1 MTEVKTFQ
9 ELEILVS
16 QSRGFFRKNLGEAQP
31 EIEQIIELCFKILRS
46 ISKFYSSEKWENSQ
60 QEYALSVLIQSL
72 ETTLSMYYLSESGY
86 WDLSLT
92 FKRNIAEL
100 FSVAIAIGYDTQC
113 YIDWKNERDNIND
126 FGKIIKRID
135 QSREIPDIDKGFIP
149 MLKKYWNESSQI
161 YSHNVGKKSIRTL
174 VKSGQIK
181 FEPKIAPADFQQERL
196 RTIRNILL
204 NILSLISGI
213 FNYGEVTKNR
223 KQEFP
228 EALGL
233 IAEANSYFTNA
244 NWKLQKTS

>member
-1 MTEVKTFQ
+1 MPEIKTFQ
-9 ELEILVS
+9 EIDSLVS
-16 QSRGFFRKNLGEAQP
+16 RSRVFFRNNLGEAQP

-46 ISKFYSSEKWENSQ
+46 ISKFYSPEKWENSQ
-60 QEYALSVLIQSL
+60 QEYALGVLIQSL

-100 FSVAIAIGYDTQC
+100 FSVAIAVGYDMQC
-113 YIDWKNERDNIND
+113 YVDWKNERDNIND
-126 FGKIIKRID
+126 FGKIIKRIEH
-135 QSREIPDIDKGFIP
+135 SKEVSDIDKSFLP

-161 YSHNVGKKSIRTL
+161 YSHNIGKKSIRAL
-174 VKSGQIK
+174 AKSGQIK

-204 NILSLISGI
+204 NILSLICGI
-213 FNYGEVTKNR
+213 FNYGEVTKSR

-233 IAEANSYFTNA
+233 IAEANSYFTNTT
-244 NWKLQKTS
+244 WKLQKTS